1 VQKCAKD
8 KYLVGSRITATTTGA
23 TMITGMV
30 ITTTTGMSTTT
41 DRYGLRAQQIRDQI
55 LLQRLRR
62 HSVRDGQR

>member
-1 VQKCAKD
+1 
-8 KYLVGSRITATTTGA
+8 
-23 TMITGMV
+23 MIMGMV

-41 DRYGLRAQQIRDQI
+41 DRYCLRAQQIRDQI